1 METDGV
7 GGGVGGDGGGLMGRG
22 EGVDGGCCE
31 GQCGGRSWLTW
42 VRYVVTMQGTI
53 ERVDSYFRSVELDS
67 SVARLTKVAMSTG
80 SVPVA
85 NQLISNSQV

>member
-31 GQCGGRSWLTW
+31 GKWGGRSCLTW
-42 VRYVVTMQGTI
+42 ARYVVTMQGTI
-53 ERVDSYFRSVELDS
+53 ERVDSFFRSVESDS
-67 SVARLTKVAMSTG
+67 SVARLTKVPTCSYEHWLGTSEQPAH
-80 SVPVA
+80 
-85 NQLISNSQV
+85 Q